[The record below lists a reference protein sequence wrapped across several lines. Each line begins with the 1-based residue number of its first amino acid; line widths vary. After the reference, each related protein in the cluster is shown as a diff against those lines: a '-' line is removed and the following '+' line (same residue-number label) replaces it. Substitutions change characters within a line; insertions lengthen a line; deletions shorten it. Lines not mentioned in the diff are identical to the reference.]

1 MHSSLSGVALLLA
14 AYRLVVF
21 LTFDL
26 SGSPTRGEGG
36 AVVGGGGMS
45 EKGGREIQA
54 DKCSDPVFIAVD

>member
-36 AVVGGGGMS
+36 AVVGEGGGGCLRR
-45 EKGGREIQA
+45 EGGRSRLINAPTQYL
-54 DKCSDPVFIAVD
+54 